1 MYVVNISVS
10 VFDRISVFK
19 VYVFIYTVAID
30 LPSGRK
36 RLVNSMGRVFPYP
49 VGTQLRRWLPSVPYM
64 APATTFSAASQ
75 LDMGRL
81 FPCC

>member
-49 VGTQLRRWLPSVPYM
+49 VERS
-64 APATTFSAASQ
+64 
-75 LDMGRL
+75 
-81 FPCC
+81 